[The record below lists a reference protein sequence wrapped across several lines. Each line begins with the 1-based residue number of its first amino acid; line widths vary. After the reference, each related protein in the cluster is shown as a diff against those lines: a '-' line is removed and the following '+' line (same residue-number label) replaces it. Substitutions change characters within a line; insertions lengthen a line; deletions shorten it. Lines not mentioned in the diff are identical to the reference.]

1 MWRRLKE
8 RDESLGEACLSSW
21 DAGLGMN
28 MLRALTQSD
37 VMREGKVSLGY
48 HSQFEVSLGSKS
60 HQNKKKIKTGWGSY

>member
-28 MLRALTQSD
+28 MLRGITQSD

-48 HSQFEVSLGSKS
+48 HSQF
-60 HQNKKKIKTGWGSY
+60 